1 MKSIKRKFGKGEI
14 MVKVNYNKLWK
25 LLIDKGMSKTQLRE
39 QTGITTNVI
48 AKMGKNEN
56 VSTEVICK
64 ICETLNCQITDIIEL
79 IEEDGKMF
87 HVS

>member
-1 MKSIKRKFGKGEI
+1 

-64 ICETLNCQITDIIEL
+64 ICETLNCQITDIMEL

>member
-1 MKSIKRKFGKGEI
+1 M
-14 MVKVNYNKLWK
+14 KVNYNKLWK

-39 QTGITTNVI
+39 RTGITTNVI

-64 ICETLNCQITDIIEL
+64 ICKALNCQITDIMEL
-79 IEEDGKMF
+79 MEEDEEIV

>member
-1 MKSIKRKFGKGEI
+1 